1 MDSGTEEK
9 TPKLQNDLLESRI
22 QRKRRHTDDVEQ
34 QNSDTASN
42 TNNGAVAEYIPAAK
56 VRSVVESNKVCITDF
71 PDELLYEIFK
81 NLDSWSYYVLM
92 NCCNRFYTLLMDR
105 RFWHHIDLS
114 QKLLPL
120 GILEYVME
128 RTHQGTTSIKLRGP
142 SRKYTS
148 AEILKFNKTL
158 ADTFALRSTQLS
170 ILELRGVT
178 VDLRNVRIVHFPKT
192 LKRLVFKDCNICK
205 PPEEQTVFSGIHTH
219 LVNLEELGI
228 EFCSWFEPYY
238 IMMISKIPSLR
249 WLSLKGCPR
258 LGDFI
263 PYGSMAAR
271 FGFKKLEYLDLR
283 FTPITDSDVQCF
295 NMVLTLKELLLEC
308 PLNMRANDTK
318 TSLANKNNNKDSD
331 SKDCQPSTS
340 KASVTRED
348 SNSPTNSITVEANLN
363 TPGQEGREDASTEQ
377 PTCSSPQPSTSSSSS
392 STSSSSPSSAM
403 NSPFASPS
411 RLALDNPTDNN
422 NAPEPAGN
430 VPSRSRFLPRPD
442 QVIFLDFVNRRPSIR
457 HVRPLPISDNQI
469 DQMIQHPLFWN
480 IINPLSG
487 REASRSSSG
496 PGQVTHFSP
505 HPCFRPY
512 PISDRGICC
521 FGRPQNPV
529 EHGVFWIRIGNRP
542 SENSFVRLSVRNY
555 KKVTDI
561 SLHHLVQ
568 CSPELIYLDLS
579 GTSVTREGVKRFKA
593 GKPECQIIADHI
605 IETNDPDIPT
615 ID

>member
-1 MDSGTEEK
+1 
-9 TPKLQNDLLESRI
+9 
-22 QRKRRHTDDVEQ
+22 
-34 QNSDTASN
+34 
-42 TNNGAVAEYIPAAK
+42 
-56 VRSVVESNKVCITDF
+56 
-71 PDELLYEIFK
+71 
-81 NLDSWSYYVLM
+81 
-92 NCCNRFYTLLMDR
+92 
-105 RFWHHIDLS
+105 
-114 QKLLPL
+114 
-120 GILEYVME
+120 
-128 RTHQGTTSIKLRGP
+128 
-142 SRKYTS
+142 
-148 AEILKFNKTL
+148 
-158 ADTFALRSTQLS
+158 
-170 ILELRGVT
+170 
-178 VDLRNVRIVHFPKT
+178 
-192 LKRLVFKDCNICK
+192 
-205 PPEEQTVFSGIHTH
+205 
-219 LVNLEELGI
+219 
-228 EFCSWFEPYY
+228 
-238 IMMISKIPSLR
+238 
-249 WLSLKGCPR
+249 
-258 LGDFI
+258 
-263 PYGSMAAR
+263 
-271 FGFKKLEYLDLR
+271 
-283 FTPITDSDVQCF
+283 
-295 NMVLTLKELLLEC
+295 
-308 PLNMRANDTK
+308 MRANDTK

-411 RLALDNPTDNN
+411 RLALDNPTGNN

-496 PGQVTHFSP
+496 SGQVTHFSH